1 MTDREFVGDVYS
13 SGQPFSRPGP
23 APGDDHTGPAP
34 TDAPEFEPEF
44 TAEPEFRAEVE
55 PSAPQ
60 VSPGILMSFLT
71 DFRSAEYEL
80 IRMKRAAELEQ
91 SRRKTRT
98 QPAPQVQEEPVP
110 QPDYSGVN
118 YAGAEGS
125 APPEAAWYPPPVS
138 PAQAAPPEG
147 QVSAAP
153 ATNHHPV
160 SGSDF
165 LSAASEGQDPG
176 GKRRT
181 RLGLPSFRN
190 LGQSPATA

>member
-23 APGDDHTGPAP
+23 APGDYPSGPAP

-44 TAEPEFRAEVE
+44 TAEAES
-55 PSAPQ
+55 SAPQ

-98 QPAPQVQEEPVP
+98 QPAPPVQEEPAP

-138 PAQAAPPEG
+138 PAPAAPQEG
-147 QVSAAP
+147 HVSAAP
-153 ATNHHPV
+153 ATDHHPV